1 MFRKLIHAI
10 FGEPSRPAANLRIHE
25 SGQLTIV
32 SIHDLERQRMYERI
46 AQHQRLIE
54 IEEDLYERF

>member
-1 MFRKLIHAI
+1 MFEKLIRAI
-10 FGEPSRPAANLRIHE
+10 FGEPSQAASNVRLHE

-32 SIHDLERQRMYERI
+32 SIHDLERQRMYERM

-54 IEEDLYERF
+54 VEEDLYDRF